1 MSVMA
6 AVFKRFLFPQRGCK
20 VANFI
25 TSLLNVI
32 FTSSGYLRE
41 MRLRNRKAQSESQ
54 SHRAKAS
61 KSKGREEGGKVCVCV
76 GESEYACV
84 CAF

>member
-1 MSVMA
+1 MSAVA
-6 AVFKRFLFPQRGCK
+6 AVFKRFLFPRRGCK

-41 MRLRNRKAQSESQ
+41 MRRRNRKDQSEQ
-54 SHRAKAS
+54 KC
-61 KSKGREEGGKVCVCV
+61 KGKEEGGKVCAGV
-76 GESEYACV
+76 GGGR
-84 CAF
+84 